1 VAQEKSFDL
10 VRLEADIARRW
21 KELTR
26 RVSGAQEKGVD
37 LVKLEADIARRWK
50 ELTRGVT
57 EARVWSLTT

>member
-1 VAQEKSFDL
+1 M
-10 VRLEADIARRW
+10 RLEADIARRW

>member
-1 VAQEKSFDL
+1 MGTSF
-10 VRLEADIARRW
+10 
-21 KELTR
+21 TR
-26 RVSGAQEKGVD
+26 ERAVAQEKGVD